1 MHLYSSAMGT
11 RKTFLTVAF
20 LFVSAFSPAAV
31 ASASGKSPVSI
42 QVHLDATTVRAGHP
56 IHGTATLSNASS
68 KTILVEACAYD
79 GWLFVGLTNKNVPY
93 DPAVAAVACNA
104 TVKLK
109 PGANRF
115 AIEVSTDYDV
125 CSGNGGTPPCGRLP
139 SGTYHVAVTTLGLP
153 KGTSFGSHIRVTL
166 T

>member
-1 MHLYSSAMGT
+1 MRT
-11 RKTFLTVAF
+11 RRLLLT
-20 LFVSAFSPAAV
+20 AALLV
-31 ASASGKSPVSI
+31 LSLIGSASVANASGTSPVSI
-42 QVHLDATTVRAGHP
+42 RVHLNVTTVRGGRP
-56 IHGTATLSNASS
+56 IHGTAILTNASP

-79 GWLFVGLTNKNVPY
+79 GWLFVGLTNKSVPF

-104 TVKLK
+104 TIKLK

-115 AIEVSTDYDV
+115 PIAVSTDYGV
-125 CSGNGGTPPCGRLP
+125 CYENGGTPACGRLP

-153 KGTSFGSHIRVTL
+153 KGTSFESHIRVTL

>member
-1 MHLYSSAMGT
+1 MRT
-11 RKTFLTVAF
+11 RGTFLTVA
-20 LFVSAFSPAAV
+20 LLLVSVFGSASM

-42 QVHLDATTVRAGHP
+42 LVHLNATTARAGHP
-56 IHGTATLSNASS
+56 IHGTATLLNAGS

-115 AIEVSTDYDV
+115 AISVSTDYDV